1 MKITPL
7 SDTHIQIETD
17 KGVFA
22 VYSTQGGGL
31 SICIPGGYP
40 MIVEGT
46 GKPPITDAVFV
57 VIKEG
62 ERVKESGT

>member
-1 MKITPL
+1 MKIIPV
-7 SDTHIQIETD
+7 SDTQINIETD
-17 KGVFA
+17 KGVFS

-46 GKPPITDAVFV
+46 GKSPITDAVFV
-57 VIKEG
+57 NIKEG
-62 ERVKESGT
+62 ERIKESGT